1 MQLFNEIVYRVT
13 TRVTFRLK
21 VSTKRPHNLYLSTT
35 LATMVW
41 KCYLG
46 ILTKGFGLT
55 WSNVQCFRLGQAR
68 SL

>member
-1 MQLFNEIVYRVT
+1 MQLFNEIVYRATT

-41 KCYLG
+41 KRY
-46 ILTKGFGLT
+46 LTKGFGLT
-55 WSNVQCFRLGQAR
+55 WSNVLLG
-68 SL
+68 